1 MSAKA
6 TTRGTGTVVVASPA
20 SLDRTDHSYRD
31 GSGNRINLCVGD
43 VLRMS
48 GIVQPYPDAA
58 QRFVEHAR
66 NLGETVHDWCDYLDR
81 DGFIVEE
88 LRDTEIL
95 PYVLAY
101 SRFREECS
109 PCWDSIEESVS
120 ALGCAGTPDR
130 IGNIRVKG
138 IHEVL
143 IDIKTPRKAEAH
155 WGIQLS
161 AYQILTG
168 RSECALYALLLSS
181 DATYKLIPYKSEPEV
196 FLAAL
201 TVAKWK
207 LANNKNK

>member
-6 TTRGTGTVVVASPA
+6 TLEKGNHVYTVAGKQVP
-20 SLDRTDHSYRD
+20 
-31 GSGNRINLCVGD
+31 LCVSRI
-43 VLRMS
+43 LELS
-48 GIVQPYPDAA
+48 GIKQPYPEAA

-66 NLGETVHDWCDYLDR
+66 DLGETVHEWADFLDS
-81 DGFIVEE
+81 DAWKESDAIACLSE
-88 LRDTEIL
+88 TEPL

-101 SRFREECS
+101 QRFREEYRPS
-109 PCWDSIEESVS
+109 WDVIEGSYATDEF
-120 ALGCAGTPDR
+120 AGTVDR
-130 IGNIRVKG
+130 IGQIRQG
-138 IHEVL
+138 INSPEVI

-181 DATYKLIPYKSEPEV
+181 DATYRLIPYQPEPEV

-201 TVAKWK
+201 KVAQWK
-207 LANNKNK
+207 CKHGKLR